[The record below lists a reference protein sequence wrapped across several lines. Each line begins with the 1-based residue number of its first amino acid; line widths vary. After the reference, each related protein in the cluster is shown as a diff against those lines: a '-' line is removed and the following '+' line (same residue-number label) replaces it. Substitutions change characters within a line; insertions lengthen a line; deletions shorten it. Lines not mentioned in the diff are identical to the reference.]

1 MHSLSFSTS
10 IFTGAAFRVPRELP
24 TCFSPVLSGGSS
36 DLRALLETGG
46 AGDPDGPPQ
55 DRAFVGNIVE
65 ATRAMTGRAR
75 TGRYPI
81 VGSRGVIA
89 VGSDGRMNTLAEA
102 RQDRWRGP

>member
-1 MHSLSFSTS
+1 VSRGSSPPVFLLYYQE
-10 IFTGAAFRVPRELP
+10 ALP
-24 TCFSPVLSGGSS
+24 TSAHCLKREERVILM
-36 DLRALLETGG
+36 A
-46 AGDPDGPPQ
+46 PPQ